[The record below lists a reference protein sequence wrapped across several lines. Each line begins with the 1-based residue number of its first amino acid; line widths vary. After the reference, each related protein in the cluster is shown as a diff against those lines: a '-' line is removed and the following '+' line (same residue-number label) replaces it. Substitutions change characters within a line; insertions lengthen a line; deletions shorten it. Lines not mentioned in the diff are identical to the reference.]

1 MPEFLPKS
9 ILVTTD
15 LSPAAAAAYP
25 AARSLAVAYDAIVTL
40 LTCIDISV
48 HLGESSSGL
57 EMPLVYL
64 PTAVEAAK
72 ARTEEELREH
82 LLRHFPGM
90 PAKHAVAE
98 APRPVHH
105 TIVEH
110 IRQSET
116 DMVILASH
124 GRTGIS
130 RALLGSVA
138 EHVAR
143 HSHLPTLIIPS
154 GKPE

>member
-1 MPEFLPKS
+1 MPEFLPRS

-15 LSPAAAAAYP
+15 LSPAAAVAYP
-25 AARSLAVAYDAIVTL
+25 AARSLAVAYDAVVTV
-40 LTCIDISV
+40 LTCLDVSV

-64 PTAVEAAK
+64 PAAVDAAK

-82 LLRHFPGM
+82 LLQHFPGM
-90 PAKHAVAE
+90 PAKHAVTE
-98 APRPVHH
+98 AARPVHH

-110 IRQSET
+110 IRRSEAELV
-116 DMVILASH
+116 VIASH

-143 HSHLPTLIIPS
+143 HSHVPTLIIPS
-154 GKPE
+154 GKAE

>member
-1 MPEFLPKS
+1 MAEFLPRS

-15 LSPAAAAAYP
+15 LSPAATAAYP
-25 AARSLAVAYDAIVTL
+25 AARSLAVAYDAMVTV

-64 PTAVEAAK
+64 PAAVEAAK
-72 ARTEEELREH
+72 TRTEEELREH
-82 LLRHFPGM
+82 LLRHFPGL
-90 PAKHAVAE
+90 PARHAVSE
-98 APRPVHH
+98 AARPVHH
-105 TIVEH
+105 TIIEH
-110 IRQSET
+110 IRRS
-116 DMVILASH
+116 DADIVVLASH
-124 GRTGIS
+124 GRTGLS

-143 HSHLPTLIIPS
+143 NAHIPTLIIPC
-154 GKPE
+154 GKVE